1 MLEQETTENISTST
15 EAADQKVS
23 PKTIV
28 GKVVS
33 NSLDKGV
40 LVEVERLI
48 KHPVYGKFV
57 KRTTKIL
64 VHDPDNLCNV
74 GDSISIREIK
84 PVSKRKSWQVV
95 EILN

>member
-15 EAADQKVS
+15 EAADQKAS
-23 PKTIV
+23 SKTIV

-40 LVEVERLI
+40 LVELERLI

-64 VHDPDNLCNV
+64 VHDPDNSCNV
-74 GDSISIREIK
+74 GDFISIREIK

>member
-1 MLEQETTENISTST
+1 M
-15 EAADQKVS
+15 
-23 PKTIV
+23 
-28 GKVVS
+28 
-33 NSLDKGV
+33 
-40 LVEVERLI
+40 ERLI

-64 VHDPDNLCNV
+64 VHDPDNSCNV
-74 GDSISIREIK
+74 GDFISIREIK

>member
-15 EAADQKVS
+15 EAAYQKVS

-40 LVEVERLI
+40 LVEMERLI
-48 KHPVYGKFV
+48 MHPVFGKFV
-57 KRTTKIL
+57 KRRTNRLSIL
-64 VHDPDNLCNV
+64 DASMIDLV
-74 GDSISIREIK
+74 ISSSCTSLSLISAEL
-84 PVSKRKSWQVV
+84 S
-95 EILN
+95 

>member
-40 LVEVERLI
+40 LVEMERLI

-64 VHDPDNLCNV
+64 VHDPDNSCNV
-74 GDSISIREIK
+74 GDFISIREIK